1 MIRNQKVIVVI
12 PARYKS
18 TRFPGKPLAE
28 IQGKPLIYWVYNQAK
43 KIQNVDDVFIATDD
57 ERIKETVE
65 NFGGKSV
72 MTSERHATGTDR
84 IAEAV
89 EKMDADII
97 VNIQGDE
104 PLFNSQS
111 VEKAVNVLL
120 NDKDQ
125 NISMTTLMTKIQNKE
140 QYDDPNTVKVV
151 TDKSGFA
158 LYFSRS
164 LIPFPREKGI
174 TNVYK
179 HIGIYGYRK
188 NFLLKY
194 TSMEQT
200 PLEKTESLEQ
210 LRIIENGYKI
220 KLIETKRES
229 LSIDT
234 PEDLEL
240 LKKQFKNI
248 KGK

>member
-164 LIPFPREKGI
+164 LIPFPREKEI